1 MRKLHL
7 WNRLVWEKEIDA
19 CRFFL
24 RRADAKAEFAI
35 LSLKT
40 KLRTCRKREFHTKKL
55 PAPLICCG
63 KKKAARKEETKS
75 IGAGRR
81 PFFEKSCR
89 QGRFWRRK
97 REENL
102 PAENLT
108 RRIRQRKGSLL
119 QRAAPKN
126 RVFKGGRR
134 QRRAAE
140 RQAEILREREKGN
153 RREAAAQESLLRLDW
168 ERKDSAEDFL
178 FGTFPAAFFGFALS
192 AVCGRLHP
200 ALEI

>member
-1 MRKLHL
+1 ML
-7 WNRLVWEKEIDA
+7 A
-19 CRFFL
+19 AFL

-40 KLRTCRKREFHTKKL
+40 KSRTCRKREFHTKKL
-55 PAPLICCG
+55 PASLICCG
-63 KKKAARKEETKS
+63 KKKVARKEETKS

-81 PFFEKSCR
+81 LFFGR
-89 QGRFWRRK
+89 IGNLRRGRFWHRK

-108 RRIRQRKGSLL
+108 RRIRRRKGSLL
-119 QRAAPKN
+119 QRVVPKN

-168 ERKDSAEDFL
+168 ERKDSAEAFL
-178 FGTFPAAFFGFALS
+178 FGFPGRFHRGCVVGFLA
-192 AVCGRLHP
+192 RQLHP

>member
-1 MRKLHL
+1 ML
-7 WNRLVWEKEIDA
+7 A
-19 CRFFL
+19 AFL

-40 KLRTCRKREFHTKKL
+40 KSRTCRKREFHTKKL

-63 KKKAARKEETKS
+63 KKKVARKEETKS

-81 PFFEKSCR
+81 LFFGRIGNLR
-89 QGRFWRRK
+89 QGRFWHRK

-108 RRIRQRKGSLL
+108 RRIHRGKGSLL

-126 RVFKGGRR
+126 QVFKGGRR

-140 RQAEILREREKGN
+140 RRAEILREREKGN

-178 FGTFPAAFFGFALS
+178 LGTFPTAFFGFALS

-200 ALEI
+200 TLEI